1 MSNRTSMKLEDSLNE
16 YTLTVVK
23 DLFLCTLVMSC
34 LSLLLCFYGMGEHYY
49 HLSCLFFLLAIFLFV
64 VLKRRDKCGKFLT
77 KMIAIFTPLL
87 LLGLFL
93 VDDFVISI
101 KPLVYLYFTFFLIE
115 IIRMAFLLDSYV
127 RSLLK
132 KQQEYQIVA
141 SFENRNRLLGKVSRS
156 LLHDIATPVSI
167 LLGCLELSEG
177 RKLSKIEREDLY
189 TNVKIAVNQM
199 DSILH
204 STDFLMKR
212 SSSVESFSIDECI
225 EEIVT
230 LLRARTDE
238 ACILVERKYYA
249 KENIT
254 GDRNVFL
261 RVFLNVF
268 LNAIEE
274 LEKRKRDVRKIS
286 IKTSETPNFFTVHIS
301 DNGDGLN
308 PELQRIFNNEDFI
321 CSVKALDLGSGLVFV
336 KYCMREVFNGDIKVE
351 SKKGEMK
358 NCFTMLIPRD

>member
-230 LLRARTDE
+230 LLRVRTDE
-238 ACILVERKYYA
+238 ACILVERNYHT

-286 IKTSETPNFFTVHIS
+286 IKTSETPEFFTVYIF
-301 DNGDGLN
+301 DNGDGFDSK
-308 PELQRIFNNEDFI
+308 LQRVFNNEEFI
-321 CSVKALDLGSGLVFV
+321 FSGKALDLGSGLVFV
-336 KYCMREVFNGDIKVE
+336 KYCVREIFNGDIKIE
-351 SKKGEMK
+351 NHKGEMR
-358 NCFTMLIPRD
+358 NCLKLVIPRD